1 MLRDI
6 TLGQY
11 YPKDSVIHRLD
22 PRVKITAVL
31 VYIVMLFLVRDFTG
45 YGVSLLA
52 VIAVTAASGVPFRF
66 ILRGMRPIAVIILL
80 TFILNL
86 FLYPGTILLSLGP
99 LHITEQGLHQALFM
113 VCRLVLLIFGTAL
126 LTYTTKPM
134 KLTDG
139 MESLMSPLSRF
150 GFPSHEIAIIMSIAL
165 RFIPMLVQE
174 ADKIM
179 KAQQARG
186 ADFRERQYRPEGKEP
201 DAPLYSPVCGS
212 LPHRSGSGDGDGSQ
226 MLPWRFRPY
235 ETSYHETGKKRWCS
249 HSPSLCLC
257 CCNPGGTR
265 SVRNVFLTGRA
276 PGKRNRRGT
285 RTGSAAGTGSGRLY
299 GCGDTSSEKKDR

>member
-186 ADFRERQYRPEGKEP
+186 ADFESGNIVRRVKSLMPLFIPLFVGAFRIAQDLAMAMEARCYRG
-201 DAPLYSPVCGS
+201 
-212 LPHRSGSGDGDGSQ
+212 GSGRTRLHTMKLEKRDGAAI
-226 MLPWRFRPY
+226 LR
-235 ETSYHETGKKRWCS
+235 
-249 HSPSLCLC
+249 LC

-285 RTGSAAGTGSGRLY
+285 GQKHRTGSGRLY

>member
-1 MLRDI
+1 MAEGKRAEREKMLRDI

-150 GFPSHEIAIIMSIAL
+150 GFPSHEIAIIMSVAL

-186 ADFRERQYRPEGKEP
+186 ADFESGNIVRRVKSLMPLFIPLFVGAFRIAQDLAMAMEARCYRG
-201 DAPLYSPVCGS
+201 
-212 LPHRSGSGDGDGSQ
+212 
-226 MLPWRFRPY
+226 
-235 ETSYHETGKKRWCS
+235 
-249 HSPSLCLC
+249 
-257 CCNPGGTR
+257 
-265 SVRNVFLTGRA
+265 
-276 PGKRNRRGT
+276 
-285 RTGSAAGTGSGRLY
+285 GSGRTRLHVMKL
-299 GCGDTSSEKKDR
+299 EKRDGAAILLLSAYAAVILAERVLSGMFF